1 MIFFHKYYLY
11 NLINNSIININ
22 NKDFSLL
29 CISCFL
35 LATKSS
41 DSLMR
46 IDDILDC
53 IYKNNILKNNN
64 NLLEYHKKLIFN
76 YEYEVLESLGF
87 DVNTFN
93 LTYRYISY
101 LFDLINNKIQIE
113 KDETKLKKIK
123 EYLFAQIRYSFIL
136 PFFLKFNIST
146 IVLSNIN
153 ILLKQLL
160 KNNFNIKQVI
170 LNLKEYEEVTQSD
183 IDNFYSLYEFFFIK
197 KKNNEIMDK
206 NEINESKSINMD
218 IIKKI
223 NQSNLNDIQYCPI
236 NNKQNDK

>member
-11 NLINNSIININ
+11 NLINNSITNIY
-22 NKDFSLL
+22 NKDFSFL

-41 DSLMR
+41 DILMR

-64 NLLEYHKKLIFN
+64 NLLEYHKQLIFN

-87 DVNTFN
+87 DINTLN
-93 LTYRYISY
+93 ITYKYVSN

-113 KDETKLKKIK
+113 KDDSKLKKAK
-123 EYLFAQIRYSFIL
+123 EFLFAQIRYSFIL
-136 PFFLKFNIST
+136 PIFLKFNITT

-153 ILLKQLL
+153 IFLKQLL
-160 KNNFNIKQVI
+160 KNNFNIEQVI
-170 LNLKEYEEVTQSD
+170 SDLKENEEVTRSD
-183 IDNFYSLYEFFFIK
+183 IDNFCNLYEFFLIP
-197 KKNNEIMDK
+197 KKNNDIKEK
-206 NEINESKSINMD
+206 NGINESKSINMD

-223 NQSNLNDIQYCPI
+223 NQSIPNDEKYCPI
-236 NNKQNDK
+236 NNK

>member
-87 DVNTFN
+87 DINTFN
-93 LTYRYISY
+93 LTYKYISY

-160 KNNFNIKQVI
+160 KNNFNIKQII

-183 IDNFYSLYEFFFIK
+183 IDNFYNLYEFFFIK
-197 KKNNEIMDK
+197 KKIMK
-206 NEINESKSINMD
+206 LWIRMKLMKVNQLIWILL
-218 IIKKI
+218 KK
-223 NQSNLNDIQYCPI
+223 
-236 NNKQNDK
+236 

>member
-93 LTYRYISY
+93 LT
-101 LFDLINNKIQIE
+101 L
-113 KDETKLKKIK
+113 
-123 EYLFAQIRYSFIL
+123 
-136 PFFLKFNIST
+136 
-146 IVLSNIN
+146 
-153 ILLKQLL
+153 
-160 KNNFNIKQVI
+160 
-170 LNLKEYEEVTQSD
+170 
-183 IDNFYSLYEFFFIK
+183 
-197 KKNNEIMDK
+197 
-206 NEINESKSINMD
+206 
-218 IIKKI
+218 
-223 NQSNLNDIQYCPI
+223 
-236 NNKQNDK
+236 